1 MMERRLSVLK
11 ICISFEFISSRF
23 DYYYFFLKATQFYDI
38 SACNYSGN
46 FSCET
51 HFVVFFFSLTII
63 EGKKIGIRREHDSR
77 EKYLAHGK

>member
-11 ICISFEFISSRF
+11 ICIRIHFESFRLLLFFFKSHAILRHICVQLFGE
-23 DYYYFFLKATQFYDI
+23 FFLRNALCRF
-38 SACNYSGN
+38 
-46 FSCET
+46 
-51 HFVVFFFSLTII
+51 FFFSLTII